1 MFSFYLL
8 LNLSKEKSSVKD
20 QIKDH
25 DLGFDVELL
34 NETIVNALEE
44 EQLFLDAKLNVR
56 LLARAVNSN
65 VKYVSYAI
73 NKVHDKNFSNFINDY
88 EIVFEDEISIVG
100 INSNIKNGHAT
111 FLFDKQLERF
121 TIGIVQLAER
131 CVVCDYARSHI
142 EGKCYIVE

>member
-1 MFSFYLL
+1 MKNLFIITNLILL
-8 LNLSKEKSSVKD
+8 LTTEVYAETFICSHIISDEVH
-20 QIKDH
+20 QIK
-25 DLGFDVELL
+25 
-34 NETIVNALEE
+34 
-44 EQLFLDAKLNVR
+44 LDRN
-56 LLARAVNSN
+56 
-65 VKYVSYAI
+65 
-73 NKVHDKNFSNFINDY
+73 SNFINDY

-131 CVVCDYARSHI
+131 CVVCDYARTHI